1 MARITREE
9 VEHVAILARL
19 SLRDD
24 EVERLSTE
32 LEAILDYAETLKE
45 VDTTDVRPM
54 SHVLPLATPLRE
66 DRAATPLDPRTA
78 VSNAPESA
86 GSAFV
91 VPRVIDGE
99 EEG

>member
-1 MARITREE
+1 M
-9 VEHVAILARL
+9 EHVAVLARL
-19 SLRDD
+19 SLTDA

-32 LEAILDYAETLKE
+32 LEAILDYVETLEE

-66 DRAATPLDPRTA
+66 DRAAAPLDPQAA
-78 VSNAPESA
+78 VVNAPESA